1 MESQNQNP
9 FFLDILQDNE
19 QGFESFDS
27 SNLMS
32 TPHSDVNVHQS
43 PPQVEMGQSI
53 PPIAKKSTTK
63 RGQRGINFTID
74 EDIKLVLAWLN
85 VSLDAVTST
94 DQKHTTFW
102 ERIWSTFHNDKK
114 FNRTKDSL
122 NSRWS
127 TIQKETNKSKGD
139 QQFEDAKT
147 MYQINCKN
155 AFQLEH
161 CWRIL
166 RNETKWLILRD
177 SLKARTRRPAT
188 RPATQPVTQPATQSF
203 ASSINVDED
212 NEEMNFGETLERPI
226 GKKAEKEKLKKRKNC
241 DDVIP
246 TLSSQLDEIK
256 EEKRRMHE
264 EKKESMRI
272 ALKERRE
279 AMHIAL
285 KERRE
290 AMHIASEE
298 RRELIRI
305 KEEKNEVEKRKM
317 EDELMMKDT
326 RTMDPE
332 QKEYIRLHHLEILE
346 RLRSKYAS

>member
-1 MESQNQNP
+1 MDSQNQNP

-27 SNLMS
+27 SNLMF

-74 EDIKLVLAWLN
+74 EDIKLVSTWLN
-85 VSLDAVTST
+85 ISLDVVTST
-94 DQKHTTFW
+94 NQKHTTFW

-114 FNRTKDSL
+114 FNCTKDSL

-127 TIQKETNKSKGD
+127 TIQRETNKFCGCLAQIENRNESGKTEHD
-139 QQFEDAKT
+139 KIEDAKT

-166 RNETKWLILRD
+166 RNEAKWLILRD
-177 SLKARTRRPAT
+177 SLKARTRQPTT
-188 RPATQPVTQPATQSF
+188 RPATQSF

-212 NEEMNFGETLERPI
+212 NEEMNSSETLERPI
-226 GKKAEKEKLKKRKNC
+226 GKKAEKVKLKKRKNC

-264 EKKESMRI
+264 EKKESMCI
-272 ALKERRE
+272 ALEERKE
-279 AMHIAL
+279 AM
-285 KERRE
+285 R
-290 AMHIASEE
+290 IASEE

-332 QKEYIRLHHLEILE
+332 QKEYIRLRRLEILE

>member
-1 MESQNQNP
+1 MDSQNP
-9 FFLDILQDNE
+9 FLLDILEGNE

-27 SNLMS
+27 SILMS

-63 RGQRGINFTID
+63 RRGQRGINFTID
-74 EDIKLVLAWLN
+74 EDVKLVSAWLN

-114 FNRTKDSL
+114 FNRSKDSL
-122 NSRWS
+122 TSRWS
-127 TIQKETNKSKGD
+127 IIQKETNKFCGCLAQIENRNQSGKTEHD
-139 QQFEDAKT
+139 KIEDAKT
-147 MYQINCKN
+147 LYLNNSKN

-166 RNETKWLILRD
+166 KNEAKWLILREN
-177 SLKARTRRPAT
+177 LNARKRK
-188 RPATQPVTQPATQSF
+188 PATQSSRTF
-203 ASSINVDED
+203 ASSIDLDED
-212 NEEMNFGETLERPI
+212 NDEMNSGETLERPI

-241 DDVIP
+241 DDVVPI
-246 TLSSQLDEIK
+246 LSSKLDEIK

-272 ALKERRE
+272 ALEERRE
-279 AMHIAL
+279 LMC
-285 KERRE
+285 
-290 AMHIASEE
+290 IASEE
-298 RRELIRI
+298 RRELIRL
-305 KEEKNEVEKRKM
+305 KEEKNEVEKRKI
-317 EDELMMKDT
+317 EDEIMMKDT

-332 QKEYIRLHHLEILE
+332 QQEYIRLRRLEILD
-346 RLRSKYAS
+346 RLKSKFPS

>member
-1 MESQNQNP
+1 
-9 FFLDILQDNE
+9 
-19 QGFESFDS
+19 
-27 SNLMS
+27 
-32 TPHSDVNVHQS
+32 
-43 PPQVEMGQSI
+43 MGQSI

-63 RGQRGINFTID
+63 RGRQRGINFTID
-74 EDIKLVLAWLN
+74 EDIKLVSAWLN

-94 DQKHTTFW
+94 DKKHTTFW

-127 TIQKETNKSKGD
+127 TIQKETNKFCGCLAQIENWNESGKTEHD
-139 QQFEDAKT
+139 KIEDAKT
-147 MYQINCKN
+147 MYQVNCKN

-166 RNETKWLILRD
+166 RNEAKWLVLRD
-177 SLKARTRRPAT
+177 SLKARTRQPAT
-188 RPATQPVTQPATQSF
+188 RPATQSF

-212 NEEMNFGETLERPI
+212 NEEMNSDETLERLI
-226 GKKAEKEKLKKRKNC
+226 GKKAENEKLKKRKNC

-272 ALKERRE
+272 ALEERRE
-279 AMHIAL
+279 AM
-285 KERRE
+285 R
-290 AMHIASEE
+290 IASEE

-326 RTMDPE
+326 RTMNPE
-332 QKEYIRLHHLEILE
+332 QKEYIRLRRLEILE